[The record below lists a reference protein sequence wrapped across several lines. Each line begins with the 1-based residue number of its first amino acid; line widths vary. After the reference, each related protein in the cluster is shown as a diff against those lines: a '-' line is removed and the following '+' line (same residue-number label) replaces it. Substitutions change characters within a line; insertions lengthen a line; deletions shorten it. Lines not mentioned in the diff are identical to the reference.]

1 VFPGKQGKT
10 VSVQKP
16 KGELPLWRNA
26 IAVGLLMTATLK
38 IMANA
43 TISPALPALEAS
55 FASDPSAAYLTRFL
69 VSAPSLT
76 VVLVAPIAGLA
87 ADRFGRGPLLIV
99 GVILFALAG
108 SAGAYL
114 PDLFS
119 ILMSRLLLGVAV
131 ALTMTAQVALVGD
144 MFAGARRGAFMGWQV
159 AAVNFSG
166 FFYIGI
172 AGILAGTSPRLP
184 FLLYALPIF
193 LLPLLVSILRQEQQS
208 KSLFSDTKYP
218 ELESEETRRWFVSA
232 LSVGLLTMLTVML
245 FFLMPSQLPFYL
257 DENGFE
263 SASGT
268 AFGLG
273 ALTLTGGTVALLFR
287 RVSELLGMAATFG
300 LGFLLMA
307 GGFATLA
314 TEAAW
319 PAILSGAALVGAG
332 YGLVQPS
339 FLLLALHI
347 APANRRG
354 SVSGIVT
361 TAMFLGQVVSPLVLT
376 PLIVFFGF
384 QMTYWGTAFALAL
397 FAAAA
402 FVHVVLYQRSMRRTI
417 LGTKT

>member
-1 VFPGKQGKT
+1 
-10 VSVQKP
+10 VSVQEA
-16 KGELPLWRNA
+16 KGNLPLWRDA

-55 FASDPSAAYLTRFL
+55 FAGDPGVAYLTRFL
-69 VSAPSLT
+69 VSAPSLS
-76 VVLVAPIAGLA
+76 VVLVAPFAGLA
-87 ADRFGRGPLLIV
+87 ADRFGRGPLLVI
-99 GVILFALAG
+99 GVVLFALAG

-144 MFAGARRGAFMGWQV
+144 LFAGTRRSAFMGWQV

-172 AGILAGTSPRLP
+172 AGLLAGTSPRLP
-184 FLLYALPIF
+184 FLVYALPIF
-193 LLPLLVSILRQEQQS
+193 LLPLLVSILRQEKQS
-208 KSLFSDTKYP
+208 KSASSVQKRRDPKI
-218 ELESEETRRWFVSA
+218 EETGPWVVSA
-232 LSVGLLTMLTVML
+232 MSVGLLTTLTVML

-257 DENGFE
+257 DENGFD

-268 AFGLG
+268 AIGLG
-273 ALTLTGGTVALLFR
+273 ALTLTGGTVALLFKR
-287 RVSELLGMAATFG
+287 FSERLGLAATFG
-300 LGFLLMA
+300 LGFLFMA
-307 GGFATLA
+307 GGFVTLSI
-314 TEAAW
+314 EAAW

-347 APANRRG
+347 APSGRRG
-354 SVSGIVT
+354 SVSGIIT
-361 TAMFLGQVVSPLVLT
+361 TAMFLGQVISPLVLT
-376 PLIVFFGF
+376 PLIVTFGF
-384 QMTYWGTAFALAL
+384 PTTYLATAIGLAL

-402 FVHVVLYQRSMRRTI
+402 FGHVILHMRTQRRAFMGS
-417 LGTKT
+417 KT